1 MPKLHRRSFIRHSL
15 KVAAAATAQAA
26 LPSWALQAS
35 PLRLPFLTGVNLAG
49 AEFGTVFPGEHGTNF
64 MYPGPKD
71 VDYYR
76 SFGFNVLRLP
86 FRWDRLQP
94 DLFAEFETAEWQRF
108 ERLIKLTLDAGFYII
123 LDPHNGA
130 HRRIRDDGFSK
141 EHMIGSREV
150 PVEAFTQFWRA
161 LTQRTKQ
168 HDKVIYGLM
177 NEPVYIAPQA
187 WFDAAQKAI
196 DVIRYEGADQLLLV
210 PGTGYSTAHTW
221 LEDGNGIM
229 AGIKDPGDNFAI
241 EAHQYFD
248 WNSSGQ
254 HAEAVSATIGTER
267 IAKFEAWARENKLR
281 AFLGEFGVS
290 SDPVNLEA
298 SHRFLQHLSDHR
310 DVWLGWAAWA
320 GGPWWPPDFPY
331 KLEPVGNSGIP
342 PQTRL
347 LEREAANAKAV
358 K

>member
-1 MPKLHRRSFIRHSL
+1 MPKLDRR
-15 KVAAAATAQAA
+15 KVLQTGLRGAAALAAMPLLAPPRAQAKPA
-26 LPSWALQAS
+26 Q
-35 PLRLPFLTGVNLAG
+35 LPFLTGINLAG

-64 MYPGPKD
+64 MYPGQKD

-76 SFGFNVLRLP
+76 SFGFNILRLP

-94 DLFAEFETAEWQRF
+94 VLFAEFEQAEWRRF
-108 ERLIKLTLDAGFYII
+108 EHLIAITLAAGFYII

-130 HRRIRDDGFSK
+130 HRRIPDDGFSK
-141 EHMIGSREV
+141 EHVIGSPEV
-150 PVEAFTQFWRA
+150 PVEAFTHFWRQ
-161 LTQRTKQ
+161 LTQRTK
-168 HDKVIYGLM
+168 HHRKIIYGLM
-177 NEPVYIAPQA
+177 NEPVHITPKA
-187 WFDAAQKAI
+187 WFDAAQKAV
-196 DVIRYEGADQLLLV
+196 DVIRYEGAEQMLLV

-229 AGIKDPGDNFAI
+229 AGIKDPGGNFAI

-254 HAEAVSATIGTER
+254 HAEAVSETIGTER
-267 IAKFEAWARENKLR
+267 IAKFEAWARENKLK

-290 SDPVNLEA
+290 SDPVNLAA
-298 SHRFLQHLSDHR
+298 SRRILEHLSANR

-331 KLEPVGNSGIP
+331 KLEPIGSGPIP

-347 LEREAANAKAV
+347 LAKEAARAK
-358 K
+358 